1 MTELRYLQL
10 MRLEWVER
18 IALFSALMST
28 VTCVPLSSFGPRTG
42 LEIHWTGPG
51 PLMNGM

>member
-1 MTELRYLQL
+1 MTEHRYLQL

-18 IALFSALMST
+18 IALFSTLMST

-42 LEIHWTGPG
+42 LEIHWTGSG
-51 PLMNGM
+51 PLVNGM